1 MLKIFQAGDT
11 AFTSNGDAVIQAT
24 RAVVRKEDN
33 GEFYLELE
41 AGLDFL
47 EYLQA
52 ENIIVAPTPQGEQ
65 AFRLSN
71 VENTRTKIKAKA
83 YHIYYD
89 SDNYLIADSYV
100 VEKDCNDALD
110 HLNNAT
116 DTLSPFTTLS
126 DIETVKSYR
135 CVRKSLNEAI
145 TDVIERWGGHLVRD
159 NYNIQIRESIG
170 ADNGVTIQYKKNLKE
185 ISVTYD
191 WSGVCTKLLPVGK
204 DGFTLDSLYVYSEV
218 QYDRPYTKTV
228 SFSQAID
235 RANYSDDE
243 HYYAALRDD
252 LIAQA
257 EAYLEKSQYPVV
269 VYTLSANVDKLTDI
283 GDTIEVIDERLG
295 VNITTHVIAYNYDCI
310 LGQYTQVEFGT
321 LAASLSNLLTNVS
334 NEINK
339 EVTISAQAQSEQLSE
354 ALAESEAKIYGVL
367 GNSYVIYNGDSILVV
382 DNLPAETANN
392 VIRINSA
399 GIGFSQSGITGNFTT
414 AWTID
419 GTFNAQAINVIN
431 LTASMIKGG
440 TLKLGSNLNESGI
453 LEVYDES
460 NNLICNLD
468 KDGLKVF
475 GEDESYVLINNQVG
489 FAGYDRLGNK
499 LFWVD
504 KDEFH
509 QKKSVIEEEITLC
522 NKLRFIPIEIRN
534 SNNELIN
541 DGIGLVS
548 VYEE

>member
-11 AFTSNGDAVIQAT
+11 VFTSNGDAVIQAT

-41 AGLDFL
+41 AGLDYL

-71 VENTRTKIKAKA
+71 VENTRTKVKAKA
-83 YHIYYD
+83 KHIYYD

-116 DTLSPFTTLS
+116 DTLSPFTMLS

-145 TDVIERWGGHLVRD
+145 TDVITRWGGHLVRD
-159 NYNIQIRESIG
+159 NYNIQVRESIG

-204 DGFTLDSLYVYSEV
+204 DGFTLDSLYVYSEI

-243 HYYAALRDD
+243 QYTAALRDD
-252 LIAQA
+252 LLAQA

-283 GDTIEVIDERLG
+283 GDTIEVIDDRLG
-295 VNITTHVIAYNYDCI
+295 VNITTHVIAFNYDCI
-310 LGQYTQVEFGT
+310 LGKYTQVEFGT

-339 EVTISAQAQSEQLSE
+339 EVNISAQAQSEQLSD

-399 GIGFSQSGITGNFTT
+399 GIGFSQTGINGHFTT

-440 TLKLGSNLNESGI
+440 TLKLGSNLNESGT
-453 LEVYDES
+453 LEVYDEA

-475 GEDESYVLINNQVG
+475 GEDGSYVLINNQVG
-489 FAGYDRLGNK
+489 FAGYDRLNNK

-522 NKLRFIPIEIRN
+522 NKLRFIPIEIYN

>member
-11 AFTSNGDAVIQAT
+11 VFTSNGDAVIKAT

-33 GEFYLELE
+33 GEYFLELE
-41 AGLDFL
+41 AGLEYL

-65 AFRLSN
+65 AFRLKN

-83 YHIYYD
+83 NHIYYD

-100 VEKDCNDALD
+100 VDKNCNDALD

-116 DTLSPFTTLS
+116 DTPSPFTTLS
-126 DIETVKSYR
+126 DIATVNSFR

-145 TDVIERWGGHLVRD
+145 TTVIERWGGHLVRD
-159 NYNIQIRESIG
+159 NYSIAVRESIG
-170 ADNGVTIQYKKNLKE
+170 ADNGVVIQYKKNLKE

-204 DGFTLDSLYVYSEV
+204 DGFTLESLYVYSEI

-228 SFSQAID
+228 SFEQDID
-235 RANYSDDE
+235 RENYSDDE
-243 HYYAALRDD
+243 QYQAALRDD
-252 LIAQA
+252 LITQA
-257 EAYLEKSQYPVV
+257 ENYLLTSQYPVIT
-269 VYTLSANVDKLTDI
+269 YTLSANVDRITDI
-283 GDTIEVIDERLG
+283 GDTIEVIDDRLG
-295 VNITTHVIAYNYDCI
+295 VNITTHVIAFNYDCI
-310 LGQYTQVEFGT
+310 LGRYIQVEFGNF
-321 LAASLSNLLTNVS
+321 APNLSNLLTNVT
-334 NEINK
+334 NEITK
-339 EVTISAQAQSEQLSE
+339 EVTISSQAMTEVLSAALSE
-354 ALAESEAKIYGVL
+354 AEAKIYGVL

-382 DNLPAETANN
+382 DRLPAETANN

-399 GIGFSQSGITGNFTT
+399 GIGFSQSGISGHFTT

-419 GTFNAQAINVIN
+419 GTFNAQAANFIN

-440 TLKLGSNLNESGI
+440 TLKLGSNLNESGL

-460 NNLICNLD
+460 NILIATLD
-468 KDGLKVF
+468 KDGLKVY
-475 GEDESYVLINNQVG
+475 GEDGSFVLINNQVG
-489 FAGYDRLGNK
+489 FAGYDRLNNK

-509 QKKSVIEEEITLC
+509 QKKSVVEEEITLFD
-522 NKLRFIPIEIRN
+522 KIRLIPVEIRD
-534 SNNELIN
+534 NNDQIVN
-541 DGIGLVS
+541 DGIAFVS
-548 VYEE
+548 VY

>member
-11 AFTSNGDAVIQAT
+11 VFTSNGDAVIQAT

-41 AGLDFL
+41 AGLDYL

-65 AFRLSN
+65 AFRLKN
-71 VENTRTKIKAKA
+71 VENTRTKVKAKA
-83 YHIYYD
+83 NHIYYD

-110 HLNNAT
+110 HLNSAT

-145 TDVIERWGGHLVRD
+145 TDVIARWGGHLVRD
-159 NYNIQIRESIG
+159 NYNIQVRESIG

-243 HYYAALRDD
+243 QYIAALRDD
-252 LIAQA
+252 LLEQA

-269 VYTLSANVDKLTDI
+269 TYTLSANVDEITDI
-283 GDTIEVIDERLG
+283 GDTIEVIDDRLG
-295 VNITTHVIAYNYDCI
+295 VNITTHVIAFNYDCI
-310 LGQYTQVEFGT
+310 LGKYTQVEFGT
-321 LAASLSNLLTNVS
+321 IAASLSNLLTNVS

-339 EVTISAQAQSEQLSE
+339 EVTISAQAQSVQLSD

-382 DNLPAETANN
+382 DSLPAETANN

-399 GIGFSQSGITGNFTT
+399 GIGFSQSGIAGQFTT

-419 GTFNAQAINVIN
+419 GIFNAQAANFIN

-453 LEVYDES
+453 LEVYDEA

-475 GEDESYVLINNQVG
+475 GEDGSYVLINNQVG
-489 FAGYDRLGNK
+489 FAGYDRLDNK

-522 NKLRFIPIEIRN
+522 NKLRFIPIEIYN

>member
-1 MLKIFQAGDT
+1 MLKVFQAGDKV
-11 AFTSNGDAVIQAT
+11 FTSNGDAVIQAT

-41 AGLDFL
+41 AGLEYL

-52 ENIIVAPTPQGEQ
+52 ENIIIAPTPQGEQ
-65 AFRLSN
+65 AFRLKS
-71 VENTRTKIKAKA
+71 VENTRTKVKTKAK
-83 YHIYYD
+83 HVYYD

-100 VEKDCNDALD
+100 VDKNCNDALD
-110 HLNNAT
+110 HLNSAT
-116 DTLSPFTTLS
+116 DTPSPFTTLS
-126 DIETVKSYR
+126 DIATVNSFR
-135 CVRKSLNEAI
+135 CVRKSLNEAVA
-145 TDVIERWGGHLVRD
+145 TVIERWGGHLVRD
-159 NYNIQIRESIG
+159 NYSIAVRESIG

-204 DGFTLDSLYVYSEV
+204 DGFTLDSLYLYSDI

-228 SFSQAID
+228 SFEQDIEQED
-235 RANYSDDE
+235 YPTIE
-243 HYYAALRDD
+243 QYQAALRND
-252 LIAQA
+252 LIAQG
-257 EAYLEKSQYPVV
+257 EKYLETSQYPVV
-269 VYTLSANVDKLTDI
+269 TYTLSANVDKITDI
-283 GDTIEVIDERLG
+283 GDTIEVIDDRLG

-310 LGQYTQVEFGT
+310 LGQYTQVEFGNFT
-321 LAASLSNLLTNVS
+321 PNLSNLLSNVS
-334 NEINK
+334 SEINK
-339 EVTISAQAQSEQLSE
+339 EVTISSQAMTETFNN
-354 ALAESEAKIYGVL
+354 ALAISEAKIYGVL

-382 DNLPAETANN
+382 DRLPAETANN

-399 GIGFSQSGITGNFTT
+399 GIGFSQSGITGHFTT

-440 TLKLGSNLNESGI
+440 ILKLGSNLNESGL

-460 NNLICNLD
+460 NNLIVTLD
-468 KDGLKVF
+468 KDGIRVL
-475 GEDESYVLINNQVG
+475 GQDGSYVRINNQVG
-489 FAGYDRLGNK
+489 FAGYDRLNNK

-509 QKKSVIEEEITLC
+509 QKKSVVEEEITLFS
-522 NKLRFIPIEIRN
+522 KIRLIPVEIRD
-534 SNNELIN
+534 NNNQLTNE
-541 DGIGLVS
+541 GVAFVS
-548 VYEE
+548 VY